1 VTFFEGKTAI
11 VTGAASGIGRGL
23 SEALCARGAI
33 VYAADINQA
42 GLIELEKAATGSGK
56 IIPIRIDVSQEEDF
70 REAIDEVLKTQ
81 GKLDLIINNAG
92 IALGGDFNETST
104 EQLHKIVDI
113 NLWGVI
119 YGTKQAYQVMRTQ
132 GHGHIVNVSSS
143 AGAMPVPMSTAYATT
158 KHAIVGLSTSLR
170 EEAALHGIRVSV
182 VLPGMVKSRIWDDA
196 INMKGYNYKKS
207 MESTPL
213 NPIGADQAAQAILA
227 GVEANQRD
235 IVFPWINK
243 FILRFYQ
250 LAPGLATKILVKPL
264 LKY

>member
-1 VTFFEGKTAI
+1 MTFFNGKTAI

-23 SEALCARGAI
+23 SEALCAQGAI

-42 GLIELEKAATGSGK
+42 GLIDVEKGETGSGK

-70 REAIDEVLKTQ
+70 RQAIDEVLKTQ

-92 IALGGDFNETST
+92 IVIGGDFNETST
-104 EQLHKIVDI
+104 EQLHKIIDI
-113 NLWGVI
+113 NLWGAI
-119 YGTKQAYQVMRTQ
+119 YGTKQAYRVMRTQ
-132 GHGHIVNVSSS
+132 GHGHIVNIASS

-182 VLPGMVKSRIWDDA
+182 VLPGMVKSRLWDDA
-196 INMKGYNYKKS
+196 INVKGYNYKKT

-213 NPIGADQAAQAILA
+213 KPISADQAAQVILK
-227 GVEANQRD
+227 GIESNQRD

-243 FILRFYQ
+243 LILRFYQ
-250 LAPGLATKILVKPL
+250 LVPGLATKILVKPL
-264 LKY
+264 LK

>member
-1 VTFFEGKTAI
+1 MTFFKGKTAI

-23 SEALCARGAI
+23 SEALCAQGAI

-42 GLIELEKAATGSGK
+42 GLIELEKAATGSGR
-56 IIPIRIDVSQEEDF
+56 IIPTRIDVSQEDDF
-70 REAIDEVLKTQ
+70 RKAIEEVLEAQ

-92 IALGGDFNETST
+92 IALGGDFDLTST
-104 EQLHKIVDI
+104 KQLHKIVDI

-158 KHAIVGLSTSLR
+158 KHAIVGLSASLR

-182 VLPGMVKSRIWDDA
+182 VFPGMVKSRFWDDA
-196 INMKGYNYKKS
+196 INVKDYNYKNT
-207 MESTPL
+207 MESMPL
-213 NPIGADQAAQAILA
+213 RPIRADQAAQAILK
-227 GVEANQRD
+227 GIEANRRD

-243 FILRFYQ
+243 LVLGFYRF
-250 LAPGLATKILVKPL
+250 APRLATRLLVKPL
-264 LKY
+264 AKR